1 MKYFI
6 LYKSEINYFHDN
18 EHIRLSTTA
27 VEERP

>member
-6 LYKSEINYFHDN
+6 LYKSEINYFH

-27 VEERP
+27 IEERP